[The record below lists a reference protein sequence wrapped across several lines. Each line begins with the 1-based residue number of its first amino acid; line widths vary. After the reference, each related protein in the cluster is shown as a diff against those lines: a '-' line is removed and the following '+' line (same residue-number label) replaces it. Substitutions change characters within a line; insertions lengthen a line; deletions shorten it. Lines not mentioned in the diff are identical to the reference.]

1 MKNTKKAAARFIALL
16 GAIAVVASMAQPIF
30 AQKAFLTR
38 LKKIRPDLVE
48 KKLANCHLCHSYDK
62 EKKEEAG
69 KDNLNAFGK
78 DIKADPNAKTIVG
91 LKDGDEHKFTDDELA
106 LFEKAFTAVL
116 EKDSNGDGMTNK
128 DKLEKGINPGAAK
141 K

>member
-38 LKKIRPDLVE
+38 IKKIRPDLVE

-62 EKKEEAG
+62 EKKEEAS
-69 KDNLNAFGK
+69 KDNLNVFGK
-78 DIKADPNAKTIVG
+78 DIKADPNAKTITG

-116 EKDSNGDGMTNK
+116 EKDSNGDGTTNK
-128 DKLEKGINPGAAK
+128 AKLEKGINPGAPK

>member
-1 MKNTKKAAARFIALL
+1 MKNIKKAAARFIALL

-38 LKKIRPDLVE
+38 IKKIRPDLVE

-62 EKKEEAG
+62 EKKEEAS
-69 KDNLNAFGK
+69 KDNLNVFGK
-78 DIKADPNAKTIVG
+78 DIKADPNAKTITG

-116 EKDSNGDGMTNK
+116 EKDSNGDGTTNK
-128 DKLEKGINPGAAK
+128 AKLEKGINPGAAK

>member
-1 MKNTKKAAARFIALL
+1 MKNTKKAAARFIAML

-62 EKKEEAG
+62 EKKEEAS

-78 DIKADPNAKTIVG
+78 DIKADPNAKTITG

-116 EKDSNGDGMTNK
+116 EKDSNGDGTTNK
-128 DKLEKGINPGAAK
+128 EKLEKGVNPGAPK